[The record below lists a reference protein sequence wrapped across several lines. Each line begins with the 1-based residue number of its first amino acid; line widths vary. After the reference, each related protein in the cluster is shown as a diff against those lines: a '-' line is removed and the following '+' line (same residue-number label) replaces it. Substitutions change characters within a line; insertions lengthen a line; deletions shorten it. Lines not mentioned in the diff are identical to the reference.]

1 MELIKKEDQKLFCS
15 YELGTIE
22 FTNETEKV
30 TYEVRLSTKY
40 EPMIIFPDGD
50 IAIITWTDIIEF
62 ARYTKN
68 NRYKEAKENER
79 IQDK

>member
-50 IAIITWTDIIEF
+50 IAIITWKDIIEF